1 MIFPKTIIT
10 IIIAF
15 FAIFWYLNIE
25 PTYRMLP
32 DERPELRD
40 VKRILRST
48 LEGKKS
54 QEKTCQ
60 YNVLVKINV
69 REWIMNIL
77 KRKIRSSN

>member
-1 MIFPKTIIT
+1 
-10 IIIAF
+10 
-15 FAIFWYLNIE
+15 
-25 PTYRMLP
+25 MLP

-54 QEKTCQ
+54 QEKTFQ
-60 YNVLVKINV
+60 NNVLVKINV
-69 REWIMNIL
+69 SEWIMNIL